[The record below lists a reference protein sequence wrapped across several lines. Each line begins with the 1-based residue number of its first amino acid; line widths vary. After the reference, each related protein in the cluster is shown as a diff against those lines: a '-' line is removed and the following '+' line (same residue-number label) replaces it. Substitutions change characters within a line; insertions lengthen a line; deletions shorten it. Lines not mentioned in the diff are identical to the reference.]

1 MTIYVDEPR
10 YYRKFSGYAE
20 CCHLWTDGP
29 IEDLHAF
36 ARRIGLKRQ
45 WFQADNPRFLHYDL
59 LGSTK
64 RQQALD
70 AGAQVVSLRTWIG
83 ASKLAL
89 SEKDEG
95 A

>member
-10 YYRKFSGYAE
+10 YYDRFPSYAG

-29 IEDLHAF
+29 IEELHAF
-36 ARRIGLKRQ
+36 AQRIGLKRQ
-45 WFQADNPRFLHYDL
+45 WFQTSNPRFHHYDL

-70 AGAQVVSLRTWIG
+70 AGAQAVSLRAWIG

-89 SEKDEG
+89 SERQE
-95 A
+95 